1 MLAALLSAG
10 CATQAPFHAARPIA
24 RLQWPLFSSSPQIV
38 WQKNIATYQDAGI
51 AKGFWKKALELL
63 TGSEENRI
71 SKPYGVLFDDHGR
84 LFIADPGAGCVHFM
98 DTKLGRYTIIGKG
111 DVRLRTPVGLAED
124 EHGNLYI
131 TDSTAAVVYVYRIG
145 EGTLTPFLKK
155 LARPTGIVF
164 NRSNKLLYV
173 VDTVAGTVN
182 AVDGEGKLQ
191 RSFGSPGEGR
201 MNFNHPTD
209 ITVDRRGQ
217 LYVTDPLNY
226 RVKIYSPEGQMVGQI
241 GKAGDVPGELNKPK
255 GVAIDSDGHIYVCDS
270 LQDTVQMF
278 DNNGALVLNFGS
290 NGDDDGEFWM
300 PSGIFIDSRDYI
312 YVADT
317 YNRRIQVFRYLSKA
331 RQGGTEDDYR
341 EDRPGDESIPGS
353 D

>member
-1 MLAALLSAG
+1 MNRRLGIFFFIVMPAVLLPAG
-10 CATQAPFHAARPIA
+10 CATQAPYQTSRPIA
-24 RLQWPLFSSSPQIV
+24 RLQWPLFSSRPQVI

-71 SKPYGVLFDDHGR
+71 SKPYGVLSDDRGR

-98 DTKLGRYTIIGKG
+98 DIRSGRYTIIGDG

-124 EHGNLYI
+124 EQGNLYI

-145 EGTLTPFLKK
+145 EKTLAPFLKK
-155 LARPTGIVF
+155 LVRPTGIVYNSF
-164 NRSNKLLYV
+164 NKLLYV

-182 AVDGEGKLQ
+182 VVDGEGKLQ

-209 ITVDRRGQ
+209 IAADRRGQ

-226 RVKIYSPEGQMVGQI
+226 RVMIYSPEGQVVGQI

-290 NGDDDGEFWM
+290 NGGDDGEFWM
-300 PSGIFIDSRDYI
+300 PSGIFIDAHDYI

-317 YNRRIQVFRYLSKA
+317 YNRRIQVFRYISKT
-331 RQGGTEDDYR
+331 RR
-341 EDRPGDESIPGS
+341 EGLEEP
-353 D
+353 